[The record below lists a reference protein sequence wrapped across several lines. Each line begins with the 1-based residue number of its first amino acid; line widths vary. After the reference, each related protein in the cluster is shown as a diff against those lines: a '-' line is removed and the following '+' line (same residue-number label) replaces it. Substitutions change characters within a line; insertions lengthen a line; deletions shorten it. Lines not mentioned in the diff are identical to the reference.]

1 MRGGGGTERVKWILP
16 AFKPF
21 PFLAFLQLQVFNQ
34 SFLAWH
40 DAIVRKA
47 GPPQAAPSMPQE
59 MPVLPSPSSSFLLTS
74 PLEGKE
80 CISTSSL
87 RKNNW

>member
-1 MRGGGGTERVKWILP
+1 MREGGGTERVKWILP

-47 GPPQAAPSMPQE
+47 GPPQAAPSMP
-59 MPVLPSPSSSFLLTS
+59 
-74 PLEGKE
+74 
-80 CISTSSL
+80 
-87 RKNNW
+87 